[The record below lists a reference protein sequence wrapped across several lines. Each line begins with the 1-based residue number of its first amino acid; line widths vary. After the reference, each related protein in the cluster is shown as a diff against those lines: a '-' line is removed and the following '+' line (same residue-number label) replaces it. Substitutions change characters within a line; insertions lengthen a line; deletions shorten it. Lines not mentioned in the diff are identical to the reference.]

1 MCVTIIVANSGDNE
15 EITVDDIAVNDNDK
29 LKDLKMKIEDVPFPT
44 CEATT
49 STWDGVLRHWSEVFK
64 TNAES
69 LTAVQ
74 GVIDPK
80 ITVFTQIISAELLRQ
95 VFACLPQFVSP
106 DQEENF
112 DDYVPLEADGDTNK
126 EHEVD
131 NDTVVTIVDKVK
143 KLMSKMKEIFKKNY
157 DAWEQKDSFIL
168 LCTVPGLLSAVIL
181 GLQICMKKG
190 VKRYS
195 RELQE
200 RTRN

>member
-15 EITVDDIAVNDNDK
+15 EITVDDND
-29 LKDLKMKIEDVPFPT
+29 DLKMKLRDLNMKIKDLPFPT

-49 STWDGVLRHWSEVFK
+49 STWGGILKHWSKVFT
-64 TNAES
+64 TNSES
-69 LTAVQ
+69 LTAIQ
-74 GVIDPK
+74 GAIDPK
-80 ITVFTQIISAELLRQ
+80 ITSFMQIVSSELLSQ

-106 DQEENF
+106 DPEEHF
-112 DDYVPLEADGDTNK
+112 DDYAPLEEDGDTHK

-131 NDTVVTIVDKVK
+131 NDKVVTGLVDKVK
-143 KLMSKMKEIFKKNY
+143 KLMTKMKEIFKRSY